1 MPGNHFLLCPGR
13 ENPLG
18 RTELPHICDA
28 NRMVA
33 RTAAIEP
40 EKVLCCFEVCCRTA
54 LVMLLIHWC
63 GGSWILEQPASS
75 LMQEHPAVAAALAK
89 CQYYKI
95 NAFLGHTGI
104 GVGSCV
110 HSIRTS
116 SLIASPR
123 VAPYGSF
130 NCSLP
135 ANHRLLIVSGYGS
148 LDFIGRS
155 LSVARSSPRLFV
167 CALAFRKPLSAP
179 VMAK

>member
-18 RTELPHICDA
+18 RTELPNICDA

-33 RTAAIEP
+33 RSAAIEP

-75 LMQEHPAVAAALAK
+75 LMQEHPAVAAASAK

-95 NAFLGHTGI
+95 NAFLGAYRHW
-104 GVGSCV
+104 SWKLC
-110 HSIRTS
+110 SFYS
-116 SLIASPR
+116 NKLLDCIASC
-123 VAPYGSF
+123 
-130 NCSLP
+130 CS
-135 ANHRLLIVSGYGS
+135 IWV
-148 LDFIGRS
+148 I
-155 LSVARSSPRLFV
+155 
-167 CALAFRKPLSAP
+167 
-179 VMAK
+179 